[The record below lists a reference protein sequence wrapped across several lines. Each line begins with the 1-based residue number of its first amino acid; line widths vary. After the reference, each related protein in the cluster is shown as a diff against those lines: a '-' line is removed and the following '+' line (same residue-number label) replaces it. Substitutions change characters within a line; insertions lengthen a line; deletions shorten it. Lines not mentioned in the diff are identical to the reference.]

1 MIRRLV
7 NTAIQPAALRHGLP
21 RPSARAFS
29 PLMPASSGG
38 GVGEVVCAYGNE
50 WNFSWRSAIFDTVAG
65 CLPRRDAA
73 FISVDAWVSTRSDSL
88 SAEDADCV
96 VVEEESTSDDETHLP
111 PSLWA
116 ISTLKR
122 RKKMINKH
130 KLRKRRKKLRLKS
143 KK

>member
-1 MIRRLV
+1 MMIRRVV
-7 NTAIQPAALRHGLP
+7 NTAIQSAARRHGLP
-21 RPSARAFS
+21 RPSTYS
-29 PLMPASSGG
+29 PLMPTSSGC
-38 GVGEVVCAYGNE
+38 GVEDAVCAHDNIQ
-50 WNFSWRSAIFDTVAG
+50 WNFSLRSTIFDTLSG
-65 CLPRRDAA
+65 FLRRDAA
-73 FISVDAWVSTRSDSL
+73 FVSLDALVSTRSDMR
-88 SAEDADCV
+88 AEDADCV
-96 VVEEESTSDDETHLP
+96 ADVEESTNDGGADFP

>member
-7 NTAIQPAALRHGLP
+7 NTAIQPAALRHGLR

-29 PLMPASSGG
+29 PLMSASSGG
-38 GVGEVVCAYGNE
+38 GVGEVVCAHDNQ

-65 CLPRRDAA
+65 CFTRRDAA
-73 FISVDAWVSTRSDSL
+73 FVSVDAWVSTRSDL

-96 VVEEESTSDDETHLP
+96 VDEEESTSDDETHLP

>member
-7 NTAIQPAALRHGLP
+7 NAAIQPAALRHGLP

-29 PLMPASSGG
+29 PLMPASSCG
-38 GVGEVVCAYGNE
+38 GVGDVVCARDNQ
-50 WNFSWRSAIFDTVAG
+50 WNFSWSAIFDTVAG
-65 CLPRRDAA
+65 FTGRDAA
-73 FISVDAWVSTRSDSL
+73 FISVDAWVSTRSDM

-96 VVEEESTSDDETHLP
+96 VVEEESTSDDGTHLP